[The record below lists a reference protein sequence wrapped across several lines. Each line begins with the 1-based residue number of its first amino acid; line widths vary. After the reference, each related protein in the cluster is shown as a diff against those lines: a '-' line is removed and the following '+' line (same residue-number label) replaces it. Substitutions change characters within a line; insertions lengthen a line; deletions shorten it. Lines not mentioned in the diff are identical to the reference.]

1 MLLEMLLAQHFCL
14 AIDEHGLAH
23 IMLLRNMFGCHESTQ
38 NDTKD
43 LLTQIGFYLRLHI
56 SICVLIR
63 VICG

>member
-14 AIDEHGLAH
+14 AIDEHGLTQ

-43 LLTQIGFYLRLHI
+43 LLTQIGFYLRLHS
-56 SICVLIR
+56 SIFVLIR